1 MPDRN
6 VEALLAYLRQNSGR
20 FTLEALELQMH
31 AAGHKPATVRAALER
46 FLAQQGTR
54 AATGPELEAP
64 PAQVDPVAPIA
75 PAAPSAPLQPLAPVS
90 SLDPRAPVDPMSAT
104 GSYVGPRIELPNGRR
119 PVWGAALGVAAF
131 DLVLAG
137 AGGGLVKAGEGKVAF
152 LGGCVAALAPLAL
165 LLELLVGLI
174 LTAAD
179 GASRAGRAMLYG
191 SLLVLGFAA
200 LTLVTVGIY
209 LAATAK

>member
-31 AAGHKPATVRAALER
+31 AAGHTPATVQAALDR
-46 FLAQQGTR
+46 FLAQQG
-54 AATGPELEAP
+54 AKGPSGPELQA
-64 PAQVDPVAPIA
+64 
-75 PAAPSAPLQPLAPVS
+75 PLAPATPVPA
-90 SLDPRAPVDPMSAT
+90 LDPSDPMSVTAT
-104 GSYVGPRIELPNGRR
+104 YAGPRTAMGRP
-119 PVWGAALGVAAF
+119 PVWGAAAGVAAF

-137 AGGGLVKAGEGKVAF
+137 AGVGLVKAGEGKVAF

-179 GASRAGRAMLYG
+179 GSSRAGRAMLYG
-191 SLLVLGFAA
+191 SLLVLGLAA
-200 LTLVTVGIY
+200 LTLVAVGIY
-209 LAATAK
+209 LAATGK